1 LIETKQY
8 QQAIIYSQ
16 RAIEIDPCSEA
27 AHRSAMI
34 AYSAI
39 GDKAGMVRQFDKC
52 KKLLLNDLGVTPS
65 PQTENLYRSLIN

>member
-1 LIETKQY
+1 MVGRFLTVL
-8 QQAIIYSQ
+8 SQ
-16 RAIEIDPCSEA
+16 RAIEIEPWSET

-34 AYSAI
+34 AYAAM

-65 PQTENLYRSLIN
+65 SQTENLYHTLMK